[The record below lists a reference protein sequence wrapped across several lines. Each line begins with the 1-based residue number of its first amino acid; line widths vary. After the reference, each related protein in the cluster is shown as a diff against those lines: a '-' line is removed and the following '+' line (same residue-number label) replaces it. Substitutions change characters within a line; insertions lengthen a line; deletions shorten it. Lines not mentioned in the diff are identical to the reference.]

1 MLFRLP
7 LNDIA
12 HTVIFYWIFINVVLV
27 SQNWLEERRE
37 KKRKRLEE
45 KRKQQAQ
52 NARGNMI
59 KVIYTLIDHIVLVI
73 SVELK
78 C

>member
-12 HTVIFYWIFINVVLV
+12 HTVIFCWIFINVVLV